1 MVKQYSG
8 RCRGSNGEILSGV
21 TVTVTYHIGPSS
33 NPNSSLKQESKSTI
47 SDDKG
52 YFKLQIDSGNNSSL
66 RINITDNLPIVFTFT
81 KPGLEARV
89 IKNPRTSSTGE
100 FNPEFN
106 TYIDPQNGGSFRLE
120 DQYESGKWLV
130 TSLPQKTR
138 DTLDQELN
146 DLYEFIKTNPRN
158 NVITIL
164 SSESKPTNRDLEPTL
179 ENGQPNPGYDK
190 TLPERALAKK
200 RANNLKEYIIK
211 YLNSKSSSDTN
222 LNFILP
228 DIIINNPIIGSTLY
242 EPSKGDKATD
252 QKYKEEQWVSL
263 QAELRTKKT
272 GCLGNGIIIFDVTYE
287 GEDHGCNST
296 VYKIYANGH
305 PLKRDDGADFASLNN
320 ASPAGYY
327 GAKDSLSP
335 WDNAQTGYQFVT
347 TYGVTKGR
355 FKQLFEGDIFP
366 TPTTPIPNNQKPYA
380 GGAGGP
386 RYNRFIITPEMFP
399 QIKNPQDELIK
410 FNIECVGIQIGNIK
424 YKDPSW
430 GYDCHVG
437 AGNFYLYLLNPDSN
451 GNLIV
456 TYESGKLT
464 GATPSKRNSN
474 LYIFTFDPCT
484 NTITDKNQSIFNNI
498 PTSEPGKG

>member
-1 MVKQYSG
+1 MVRKYSG

-21 TVTVTYHIGPSS
+21 TVTVTYNIVLGTAVS
-33 NPNSSLKQESKSTI
+33 NQSLKQNSQSTTT
-47 SDDKG
+47 DAQG
-52 YFKLQIDSGNNSSL
+52 YFYFTLDTKDNNFISQ
-66 RINITDNLPIVFTFT
+66 TDTFPIIFTFT
-81 KPGLEARV
+81 KPGLETRV
-89 IKNPRTSSTGE
+89 IKNPRTSVTGE

-106 TYIDPQNGGSFRLE
+106 TYIDPQNGGSFKLE

-130 TSLPQKTR
+130 ASLSQKTK

-179 ENGQPNPGYDK
+179 ENGQPNPSYDK

-211 YLNSKSSSDTN
+211 YLNLKSSTDN
-222 LNFILP
+222 NPNFILP
-228 DIIINNPIIGSTLY
+228 DIIINNPIIGLTEY

-252 QKYKEEQWVSL
+252 QKYKNEQWVSL
-263 QAELRTKKT
+263 QAELRNKKT
-272 GCLGNGIIIFDVTYE
+272 GCLGNGIIIFDITYE
-287 GEDHGCNST
+287 GSDHTCNST

-305 PLKRDDGADFASLNN
+305 LLSRDDGKDFASLNN
-320 ASPAGYY
+320 ADPTDYTSVSSISQFDNVSSKYHK
-327 GAKDSLSP
+327 KD
-335 WDNAQTGYQFVT
+335 YT
-347 TYGVTKGR
+347 TSTTTKGR

-366 TPTTPIPNNQKPYA
+366 TPTTPTPLPQIPGA
-380 GGAGGP
+380 VGRGGY

-410 FNIECVGIQIGNIK
+410 FNIECVGITINNVP

-430 GYDCHVG
+430 GYDCHIG
-437 AGNFYLYLLNPDSN
+437 AGSFYLYLLNPDPN
-451 GNLIV
+451 GNLVV

-464 GATPSKRNSN
+464 GATPSNRNSN

-484 NTITDKNQSIFNNI
+484 NTITDKNQNVFNNI
-498 PTSEPGKG
+498 PAPEPGKG